1 MSLSLALLV
10 NTHGVI
16 SVQVRGMI
24 TWLYWL
30 TWTATLGTEFTAA
43 ALLVQ
48 EWFPST
54 SVWAWTLFFGALVF
68 FLNVSSTRLFAE
80 SEFWLALVKVITIIC
95 FIGLGLLAIFG
106 FIPYQGMKQHH
117 CSVIDCSWLVSKWSF
132 PNFATMLIVNF
143 AFLAQN

>member
-1 MSLSLALLV
+1 MLCLGELAV
-10 NTHGVI
+10 HVPESGSFGEYARRYIGPGTGY
-16 SVQVRGMI
+16 MI

-106 FIPYQGMKQHH
+106 FIPYQ
-117 CSVIDCSWLVSKWSF
+117 
-132 PNFATMLIVNF
+132 A
-143 AFLAQN
+143 